1 MGQQKTKRES
11 EREEFIYIGS
21 GEGTQNT
28 SMGGQGRL
36 QAERPS
42 GCGSH
47 ALPGA
52 MGWSALKF
60 LCYVWMSQLKP
71 KRVFFFNLFLI
82 ER

>member
-11 EREEFIYIGS
+11 EREEFIYTGS

-36 QAERPS
+36 QAERTS
-42 GCGSH
+42 GCGSR

-60 LCYVWMSQLKP
+60 LLLCLDESTQTK
-71 KRVFFFNLFLI
+71 KRFFFFFFF
-82 ER
+82 